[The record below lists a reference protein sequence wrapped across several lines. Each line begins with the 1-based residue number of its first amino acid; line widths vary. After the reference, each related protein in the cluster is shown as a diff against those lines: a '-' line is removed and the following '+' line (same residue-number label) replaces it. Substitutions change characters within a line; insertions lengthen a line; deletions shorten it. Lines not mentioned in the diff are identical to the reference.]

1 MRAKCRALMAQ
12 LLACCSWSAYG
23 RWAPKKG
30 RAGLPSST
38 RLVPSITHRSQHL
51 VEPLKPAK
59 RHQAPKREG
68 QGQNPHK
75 ASNGLRKRSRIPPV
89 WVVAAFFQCRNGVWL
104 SCVKTSHSAIH
115 AVFAVCNRRLPPLT
129 LCPVYRGYLH
139 RGGCPY
145 FETSVRLRRRPGEP
159 FSEGARVVV
168 AGRTIK
174 ALTLSLQPICET

>member
-1 MRAKCRALMAQ
+1 MRAKRRALMAQ
-12 LLACCSWSAYG
+12 LIACCSWSAYG
-23 RWAPKKG
+23 RW
-30 RAGLPSST
+30 
-38 RLVPSITHRSQHL
+38 
-51 VEPLKPAK
+51 
-59 RHQAPKREG
+59 APKREG

>member
-1 MRAKCRALMAQ
+1 M
-12 LLACCSWSAYG
+12 
-23 RWAPKKG
+23 
-30 RAGLPSST
+30 
-38 RLVPSITHRSQHL
+38 
-51 VEPLKPAK
+51 
-59 RHQAPKREG
+59 
-68 QGQNPHK
+68 
-75 ASNGLRKRSRIPPV
+75 
-89 WVVAAFFQCRNGVWL
+89 L
-104 SCVKTSHSAIH
+104 SCEKTSHSAIH

-129 LCPVYRGYLH
+129 LCPVYRGYIH